1 MGNDGSGLFSS
12 VKRLLAT
19 LVGIAKTR
27 IELLSVEF
35 EEEVAR
41 LAGLAFCAALSLFFI
56 GIAVILAVALILVA
70 FWDDRLLALGVLAA
84 LFAAAG
90 LYTGAIFLKKAKSK
104 SGLFSQSLAEFSRDM
119 SELE

>member
-1 MGNDGSGLFSS
+1 M
-12 VKRLLAT
+12 KRLLAT

-27 IELLSVEF
+27 VELLSVEF

-56 GIAVILAVALILVA
+56 GIAVILTVALILVV
-70 FWDDRLLALGVLAA
+70 FWDDRLLALGILAA
-84 LFAAAG
+84 LFAAVG
-90 LYTGAIFLKKAKSK
+90 LYTGAVFLKKTKSK

-119 SELE
+119 SDLE

>member
-1 MGNDGSGLFSS
+1 MGSDGSGLFSS

-27 IELLSVEF
+27 VELLSVEF

-56 GIAVILAVALILVA
+56 GIAVILSVVLVLVA
-70 FWDDRLLALGVLAA
+70 FWDERLIALGVLAA
-84 LFAAAG
+84 LFTVAG
-90 LYTGAIFLKKAKSK
+90 LYAGAVFMKKAKSK